1 MSEVN
6 EVLQN
11 IESSKAQLNAIDD
24 LVNKENAQIQKDERK
39 DQNDTKSEETMIH
52 DLNENIRRIKQQ
64 LQQIVSKTHSMDF
77 RGMHCNS

>member
-77 RGMHCNS
+77 RGKHCNS